1 MRCTTFEHANIPEIG
16 MHGHENEHTEH
27 HMGELV

>member
-16 MHGHENEHTEH
+16 MHGHENEHTD